1 MKYLL
6 DTNVC
11 IKYIN
16 GNSEKI
22 KNKISTLNPDD
33 IYLCSVVKAEL
44 FYGISKSKNKEKNLI
59 NLTEFFQPF
68 NSLSIDDDCGQI
80 FGEIRSKLEKEGNII
95 GPYVLQTASI
105 AISNNLTLVTNNTNE
120 FKRIKKLNIEDWEK

>member
-16 GNSEKI
+16 GTSEKI
-22 KNKISTLNPDD
+22 KNKISALNPED
-33 IYLCSVVKAEL
+33 IYLCSIVKAEL

-59 NLTEFFQPF
+59 KLNEFFHPL
-68 NSLSIDDDCGQI
+68 NSLSFDDDCWKI
-80 FGEIRSKLEKEGNII
+80 FGEIRSKLEKEGKII
-95 GPYVLQTASI
+95 GPYDLQIAST